1 MFKKIP
7 WRKVV
12 VIGSTF
18 LLGISTG
25 LGIVMAADPTF
36 TPAIASSILQRNQS
50 ANTDVIQV
58 SQENT
63 AGQESGRSDGLT
75 EAEQAKIV
83 DDYKMSL
90 ALLFEAW
97 RSPDMLTFE
106 KKIAGGY
113 TGDLKDR
120 HLDRAQSYISNG
132 KGLYVDDLKFNLA
145 MIESATATTATLV
158 ASYTYTARDFDLNKT
173 QAYGAKVD
181 HEVHVRAELVKVNER
196 WLISGETAI

>member
-7 WRKVV
+7 WKKVI

-36 TPAIASSILQRNQS
+36 NPALASSILQRNQPNND
-50 ANTDVIQV
+50 AAQA
-58 SQENT
+58 SQEQGGGQA
-63 AGQESGRSDGLT
+63 AGQDSQAQ
-75 EAEQAKIV
+75 AEQAKIV

-97 RSPDMLTFE
+97 RSPDMQVFE

-120 HLDRAQSYISNG
+120 HLDRAQAYISNG
-132 KGLYVDDLKFNLA
+132 KGLYVDDLQFDLVT
-145 MIESATATTATLV
+145 IEEAAGAKATII

-173 QAYGAKVD
+173 QAYGPKVD
-181 HEVHVRAELVKVNER
+181 HQVHVRAELVKAGDR